1 VSAPPIA
8 TGRRGSAVVRV
19 CAYVLLAYALSW
31 VCWLPLAFSRQIVQV
46 GGWPT
51 HLPGLLGPA
60 VAAVVVIGI
69 VTGRARVRDLL
80 ARLTRWRIGWWWLV
94 ALSPLALLGLGSAGR
109 AAAGQGLPRWG
120 DLGRINGFPTWGPV
134 PVLVLLIVVNGLGE
148 ETGWRGF
155 LQPTLQRVLSPRPAI
170 LAVAAIWAGWHAP
183 LFAILTTYRGF
194 TPLTLVGFGIGL
206 ACGAVVL
213 GWLYNRTGSILAV
226 AVWHATYNLTAATD
240 AAHGVIAAVSTTAVI
255 IAAASLI
262 IADMATHGRVL
273 AATAVRRSSGDP
285 VDAADALVREV
296 EA

>member
-1 VSAPPIA
+1 MT
-8 TGRRGSAVVRV
+8 TGRCAG
-19 CAYVLLAYALSW
+19 AYVLLAYTVSW
-31 VCWLPLAFSRQIVQV
+31 ICWLPLAFSHRIVHV

-60 VAAVVVIGI
+60 VATVAVTGM
-69 VTGRARVRDLL
+69 VTGRASARDLL

-94 ALSPLALLGLGSAGR
+94 ALSPLVLLGLALAGR
-109 AAAGQGLPRWG
+109 AAAGQGPPRWEEFG
-120 DLGRINGFPTWGPV
+120 LINGFPSWGPLT
-134 PVLVLLIVVNGLGE
+134 VLVLLIVVNGLGE

-155 LQPTLQRVLSPRPAI
+155 LQPALQRVLPPRLAI
-170 LAVAAIWAGWHAP
+170 LAVAAVWAGWHAP

-226 AVWHATYNLTAATD
+226 AVWHATYNVTAATA
-240 AAHGVIAAVSTTAVI
+240 AAHGVIAAVSTTAVM

-262 IADMATHGRVL
+262 IADVVTHGRVL
-273 AATAVRRSSGDP
+273 AAVPALNCEPAGTG
-285 VDAADALVREV
+285 DALAREV
-296 EA
+296 GA